1 MALGGGTFI
10 AQNKVLPGAYIN
22 FVSVAKATAT
32 LSDRGFAAM
41 GLELDWGQDG
51 QIFEVTQGD
60 FQKDS
65 MKIFGYSYAD
75 DKLKGIREMM
85 SKLKT
90 LYAYKL
96 TSGGQ
101 KAANKFATAKYCGVR
116 GNDIKI
122 AIQTNV
128 DDNDMFD
135 VQTIIDTTVVDI
147 QTVADSTALVANDFV
162 TFKNDVALELTAST
176 PLSGGT
182 NGTADAAAH
191 QAFLDK
197 VESYPS
203 INAIGYVGTDNTIK
217 SLYAAFTERMRD
229 SVGVKFVAV
238 LYNKAA
244 DYEGVINVKNKVLD
258 ADVNEASLVYWAT
271 GVAAGTAVNASA
283 TNMIYDGE
291 YTVDTNYTQSQLE
304 NAIKTGEFTFHQAGD
319 KVRVLTD
326 INSLVT
332 TTVNKGEDFKSN
344 QTIRVLDQIATDI
357 ASLFVTKY
365 LGVIPNDADGR
376 TSLWNDIVKHH
387 QRLLSLRAI
396 ENFTEEDVQVAQGD
410 TKKSVVVSDAVTV
423 VNAME
428 KLYMT
433 VMIA

>member
-22 FVSVAKATAT
+22 FISVAKATAT
-32 LSDRGFAAM
+32 LSDRGFAAI

-85 SKLKT
+85 SKLTT

-101 KAANKFATAKYCGVR
+101 KASNDIATAKYCGVR

-135 VQTIIDTTVVDI
+135 VQTILDTTIVDV
-147 QTVADSTALVANDFV
+147 QTVAKAEDLVANDYV
-162 TFKNDVALELTAST
+162 SFKGAELALTAST
-176 PLSGGT
+176 PLTGGT
-182 NGTADAAAH
+182 NGTADAEAH

-203 INAIGYVGTDNTIK
+203 INAIGYVGTDNAIK

-258 ADVNEASLVYWAT
+258 DGADEASLVYWAT

-304 NAIKTGEFTFHQAGD
+304 KAIKAGEFTFHQVGD

-357 ASLFVTKY
+357 ANLFVTKY

-387 QRLLSLRAI
+387 QQLLSLRAI

-410 TKKSVVVSDAVTV
+410 TKKAVVVSDAVTV

-433 VMIA
+433 VMVA

>member
-1 MALGGGTFI
+1 MALGGGTFLT
-10 AQNKVLPGAYIN
+10 QNKVLPGAYIN
-22 FVSVAKATAT
+22 FISVATASANM
-32 LSDRGFAAM
+32 SDRGYAAM
-41 GLELDWGQDG
+41 GLELDWGQEG
-51 QIFEVTQGD
+51 KIFEVTNGD
-60 FQKDS
+60 FQKNS
-65 MKIFGYSYAD
+65 MKIFGHSYAD
-75 DKLKGIREMM
+75 DAMKGLRDLF
-85 SKLKT
+85 KNVTT
-90 LYAYKL
+90 LFAYRL
-96 TSGGQ
+96 NGGGA
-101 KAANKFATAKYCGVR
+101 KAANTFATALYSGTR

-122 AIQTNV
+122 AVQANV
-128 DDNDMFD
+128 DDNSKFD
-135 VQTIIDTTVVDI
+135 VQTWLDGVLMDT
-147 QTVADSTALVANDFV
+147 QTVAKAAELVANDYVAFKTDASLTV
-162 TFKNDVALELTAST
+162 TAATALT
-176 PLSGGT
+176 GGT

-197 VESYPS
+197 IESYPS

-217 SLYAAFTERMRD
+217 SLYVAFAERMRD

-238 LYNKAA
+238 VYNKAA
-244 DYEGVINVKNKVLD
+244 DYEGAINVKNKVLD
-258 ADVNEASLVYWAT
+258 DGADEASLVYWAT

-283 TNMIYDGE
+283 TNMVYDGE
-291 YTVDTNYTQSQLE
+291 YTIDTNYTQSQLE
-304 NAIKTGEFTFHQAGD
+304 KAIKSGEFTLHQVGD
-319 KVRVLTD
+319 KVRVLSD

-332 TTVNKGEDFKSN
+332 TTATKGEDFKSN

-387 QRLLSLRAI
+387 QQLLSLRAI

-410 TKKSVVVSDAVTV
+410 TKKAVVVSDAVTV

-433 VMIA
+433 VMVA

>member
-22 FVSVAKATAT
+22 FISVAKATAT

-85 SKLKT
+85 SKLTT

-101 KAANKFATAKYCGVR
+101 KASNDIATAKYCGVR

-135 VQTIIDTTVVDI
+135 VQTILDTTIVDV
-147 QTVADSTALVANDFV
+147 QTVAKAEDLVANDYV
-162 TFKNDVALELTAST
+162 SFKGAELALTAST
-176 PLSGGT
+176 PLTGGT
-182 NGTADAAAH
+182 NGTADAEAH

-203 INAIGYVGTDNTIK
+203 INAIGYVGTDNAIK

-258 ADVNEASLVYWAT
+258 DGADEASLVYWAT

-304 NAIKTGEFTFHQAGD
+304 KAIKAGEFTFHQVGD

-357 ASLFVTKY
+357 ANLFVTKY

-387 QRLLSLRAI
+387 QQLLSLRAI

-410 TKKSVVVSDAVTV
+410 TKKAVVVSDAVTV

-433 VMIA
+433 VMVA

>member
-22 FVSVAKATAT
+22 FISVAKATAT

-85 SKLKT
+85 SKLTT

-101 KAANKFATAKYCGVR
+101 KASNDIATAKYCGVR

-135 VQTIIDTTVVDI
+135 VQTILDTTIVDVQI
-147 QTVADSTALVANDFV
+147 VAKAEDLVANDFV
-162 TFKNDVALELTAST
+162 SFKNKELALTAST
-176 PLSGGT
+176 PLAGGT

-203 INAIGYVGTDNTIK
+203 INAIGYVGTDNAIK

-258 ADVNEASLVYWAT
+258 DGADEASLVYWAT

-304 NAIKTGEFTFHQAGD
+304 KAIKAGEFTFHQVGD

-387 QRLLSLRAI
+387 QQLLSLRAI

-410 TKKSVVVSDAVTV
+410 TKKAVVVSDAVTV

-433 VMIA
+433 VMVA

>member
-22 FVSVAKATAT
+22 FISVAKATAT

-85 SKLKT
+85 SKLTT

-101 KAANKFATAKYCGVR
+101 KASNDIATAKYCGVR

-135 VQTIIDTTVVDI
+135 VQTILDTTIVDV
-147 QTVADSTALVANDFV
+147 QTVAKAEDLVANDYV
-162 TFKNDVALELTAST
+162 SFKGAELALTAST
-176 PLSGGT
+176 PLTGGT

-203 INAIGYVGTDNTIK
+203 INAIGYVGTDNAVK

-258 ADVNEASLVYWAT
+258 DGANEASLVYWAT

-283 TNMIYDGE
+283 TNMTYDGE

-304 NAIKTGEFTFHQAGD
+304 KAIKAGEFTLHQVGD
-319 KVRVLTD
+319 KVNVLTD

-365 LGVIPNDADGR
+365 LGAIPNDEDGR

-387 QRLLSLRAI
+387 QQLLSLRAI

-428 KLYMT
+428 KLYMA
-433 VMIA
+433 VMVA

>member
-22 FVSVAKATAT
+22 FISVAKATAT

-85 SKLKT
+85 SKLTT

-101 KAANKFATAKYCGVR
+101 KATNKFATAKCCGVR

-147 QTVADSTALVANDFV
+147 QTVADSAALVANDFV
-162 TFKNDVALELTAST
+162 SFKKDVALELTAST
-176 PLSGGT
+176 PLAGGT

-203 INAIGYVGTDNTIK
+203 INAIGYVGTDNAVK

-258 ADVNEASLVYWAT
+258 DGANEASLVYWAT

-283 TNMIYDGE
+283 TNMTYDGE

-304 NAIKTGEFTFHQAGD
+304 KAIKAGEFTLHQVGD
-319 KVRVLTD
+319 KVNVLTD

-365 LGVIPNDADGR
+365 LGAIPNDEDGR

-387 QRLLSLRAI
+387 QQLLSLRAI

-410 TKKSVVVSDAVTV
+410 TKKAVVVSDAITV

-433 VMIA
+433 VMVA